1 MGIFY
6 AFEVTPVLYACR
18 AAATAAA
25 TATTVSATGTG
36 AIITLAG
43 AGIAWT
49 GALMEAAADTHKYF
63 AKRGNNEDETQFQ
76 GPTSWLYSLS
86 RHPNYLGELLFW
98 FGIFKIMTGA
108 ANGLE
113 KKQTKKYGGQPVYD
127 KWKARTSKLLPSEVV
142 DSMLFG
148 PYNLKKS

>member
-49 GALMEAAADTHKYF
+49 GALMEAAADIHKYL

-98 FGIFKIMTGA
+98 FGI
-108 ANGLE
+108 LV
-113 KKQTKKYGGQPVYD
+113 GGTPSFG
-127 KWKARTSKLLPSEVV
+127 TSPSAWICSV
-142 DSMLFG
+142 
-148 PYNLKKS
+148 